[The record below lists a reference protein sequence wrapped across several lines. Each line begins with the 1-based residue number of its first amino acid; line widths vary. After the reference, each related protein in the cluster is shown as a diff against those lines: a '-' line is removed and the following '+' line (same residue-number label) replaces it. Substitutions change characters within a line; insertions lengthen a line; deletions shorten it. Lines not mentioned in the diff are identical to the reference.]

1 MLSKLVQFIHS
12 GHTGLSPATSNGL
25 MLLLPSGMLTSAETI
40 EVVAKT
46 LHVNLVTTLVVDP
59 VGVIS
64 AQVHG
69 VCSERDRS

>member
-1 MLSKLVQFIHS
+1 
-12 GHTGLSPATSNGL
+12 